1 MNHKCHLHTPIGTI
15 CIEADEE
22 AIIALYFDRAYEEQ
36 YNLTKAEDNA
46 AELTGQNGTFKK
58 TGFLEEPETDLLKKA
73 GDQLIEYF
81 QGKRKVFDLPLKPAG
96 TEFQKK
102 VWKALCSIP
111 YGQTRSYGE
120 IAAQI
125 GNPKACRAIGGANNK
140 NPVMIFIPCHR
151 VIGADGS
158 LVGFGG
164 GPYAKKY
171 MLDLEKGEL

>member
-1 MNHKCHLHTPIGTI
+1 MKHKCHLHTPIGII

-22 AIIALYFDRAYEEQ
+22 AVTALYFDRDYEEQ
-36 YNLTKAEDNA
+36 YNLTETFGAE
-46 AELTGQNGTFKK
+46 AEVFDRTRSSIDIQ
-58 TGFLEEPETDLLKKA
+58 FLKEPETELLKKA
-73 GDQLIEYF
+73 GDQLTEYF
-81 QGKRKVFDLPLKPAG
+81 QGKRKVFDLPLEPAG

-102 VWKALCSIP
+102 VWRALCTIP

-120 IAAQI
+120 IATQI
-125 GNPKACRAIGGANNK
+125 GNPKACRAVGGANNK
-140 NPVMIFIPCHR
+140 NPIMIFIPCHR

-164 GPYAKKY
+164 GLYAKKY

>member
-1 MNHKCHLHTPIGTI
+1 MNHKCYLHTPIGII

-22 AIIALYFDRAYEEQ
+22 AVTALYFDRDYEEQ
-36 YNLTKAEDNA
+36 YNLTETFGAE
-46 AELTGQNGTFKK
+46 AEVFDRTRSSIDIQ
-58 TGFLEEPETDLLKKA
+58 FLKEPETELLKKA
-73 GDQLIEYF
+73 GDQLTEYF

-102 VWKALCSIP
+102 VWSALCTIP

-125 GNPKACRAIGGANNK
+125 GSPKACRAVGGANNK
-140 NPVMIFIPCHR
+140 NPIMIFIPCHR

-164 GPYAKKY
+164 GLYAKKY